1 MAVAKM
7 CSPLAKTTSGPEVE
21 DFVQTLG
28 ISVRH
33 VSWTVAPDG
42 TETREEEASAPE
54 EEEEEKRAPKRRR
67 MRRGE
72 IGMSLDWKVT
82 IPRGEAPGFGMMA
95 PE

>member
-1 MAVAKM
+1 M

-42 TETREEEASAPE
+42 TETREEEALVPE
-54 EEEEEKRAPKRRR
+54 MVEEEKRAPQRKRK
-67 MRRGE
+67 RRGE
-72 IGMSLDWKVT
+72 LGDGLDWEVRA
-82 IPRGEAPGFGMMA
+82 PRRVARGFGKKV
-95 PE
+95 